1 MAQQCGV
8 CHEQESKYKCK
19 TCETRYCSIACYKS
33 HKTTHEGE
41 QEHTAPQ
48 PAPPATTTDNQKLN
62 HSKTAQRKS
71 PYADFEHDPDFKLLM
86 QRYPELYYELSAV
99 FALTLEPGPDD
110 QRTWRDSGLFSE
122 PHEQRSSFRG
132 GRGGRSRNRGGRQHG
147 EHDEKLRGPWTRE
160 KGDRQAQDVMHR
172 LRHVDDEEVSEGMV
186 EFIKLCGI
194 KFGQ

>member
-1 MAQQCGV
+1 
-8 CHEQESKYKCK
+8 
-19 TCETRYCSIACYKS
+19 
-33 HKTTHEGE
+33 
-41 QEHTAPQ
+41 
-48 PAPPATTTDNQKLN
+48 
-62 HSKTAQRKS
+62 
-71 PYADFEHDPDFKLLM
+71 M
-86 QRYPELYYELSAV
+86 QRYPKLYYEISAV

-110 QRTWRDSGLFSE
+110 QRTWRESGLFSE
-122 PHEQRSSFRG
+122 TQEHRSSFRG
-132 GRGGRSRNRGGRQHG
+132 GRGGRSRGRGGHHHQG

>member
-1 MAQQCGV
+1 MT
-8 CHEQESKYKCK
+8 SS
-19 TCETRYCSIACYKS
+19 CSIACYKS
-33 HKTTHEGE
+33 HKTIHEGE
-41 QEHTAPQ
+41 EGAAPSASTSPPGK
-48 PAPPATTTDNQKLN
+48 PAADNQKLN
-62 HSKTAQRKS
+62 QSKTPQRKS
-71 PYADFEHDPDFKLLM
+71 PYADFENDPDFKLLM
-86 QRYPELYYELSAV
+86 QRYPKLYYELSAV

-132 GRGGRSRNRGGRQHG
+132 GRGGRSGNRRGHHQQA

-160 KGDRQAQDVMHR
+160 KGDRQAQDAMHR
-172 LRHVDDEEVSEGMV
+172 LRHVDDEEISEGMV